1 MTHDEL
7 TMLQALPLEIKIEKT
22 KARLKEYIEYFGLN
36 NVYISYSGGKDSEV
50 LLDIARQLYP
60 NIKAVFINTGQEFP
74 ETIKQ
79 VLFRKKQGHNIDIIT
94 PKTRYKDVIEKYGY
108 PVISK
113 EQAQYLEEAK
123 NTKSERLRNIRLNG
137 KNGSYKIS
145 NKWKYLLDEDIKIS
159 AKCCNILKKAPV
171 KKYEKK
177 TNRHPIV
184 ATMAEESQLRLNSY
198 IKNGCNSFSEK
209 RSISRPLGFW
219 KEEDIWNYI
228 KTNNLKIS
236 EMYTVHGAERTGCYG
251 CLFGCHLEE
260 KETGTNRIIKLKN
273 THPSLYKYLME
284 KLNYKKIMEVLGL
297 MTYEI
302 VQEKLFDI

>member
-36 NVYISYSGGKDSEV
+36 HVYISYSGGKDSEV
-50 LLDIARQLYP
+50 LLDITRQLYP

-79 VLFRKKQGHNIDIIT
+79 VLLRKKQGYNIDIIT
-94 PKTRYKDVIEKYGY
+94 PKMRYKDVIEKYGY
-108 PVISK
+108 PCISK

-123 NTKSERLRNIRLNG
+123 NTKSLKLKNIRLNG

-145 NKWKYLLDEDIKIS
+145 SKWKYLLFEDIKIS

-171 KKYEKK
+171 KKYEKE

-219 KEEDIWNYI
+219 REEDIWQYI
-228 KTNNLKIS
+228 KNNKLQIS
-236 EMYTVHGAERTGCYG
+236 KCYTKYEMKRTGCYG

-260 KETGTNRIIKLKN
+260 RETGTNRIMKLKK
-273 THPSLYKYLME
+273 THPYLYTHLME
-284 KLNYKKIMEVLGL
+284 KLNYREVMKILGL
-297 MTYEI
+297 MTYDSAR
-302 VQEKLFDI
+302 KLFDI

>member
-1 MTHDEL
+1 MTSNEL
-7 TMLQALPLEIKIEKT
+7 KMLQALPLEIKIEKT
-22 KARLKEYIEYFGLN
+22 KARLKEFVEYFGLN

-60 NIKAVFINTGQEFP
+60 NIKAVFVNTGQEFP

-79 VLFRKKQGHNIDIIT
+79 VLFRKKQGYNIDIIT
-94 PKTRYKDVIEKYGY
+94 PKMRYKDIVEKYGY
-108 PVISK
+108 PCISK

-123 NTKSERLRNIRLNG
+123 NTKSEKLRNIRLNG

-145 NKWKYLLDEDIKIS
+145 NKWKYLLDEDIRIS

-171 KKYEKK
+171 KKYEKE

-219 KEEDIWNYI
+219 REEDIWQYI
-228 KTNNLKIS
+228 KNNNLQIS
-236 EMYTVHGAERTGCYG
+236 EMYTKYGAERTGCYG
-251 CLFGCHLEE
+251 CLFGCHIEE
-260 KETGTNRIIKLKN
+260 RKTGTNRIAKLKD
-273 THPSLYKYLME
+273 THPKLYNFLLE
-284 KLNYKKIMEVLGL
+284 KLDYKRIMNILKLKI
-297 MTYEI
+297 TH
-302 VQEKLFDI
+302 